1 MPHPT
6 PANLELYE
14 ARLVQLA
21 DSALADAVRRSGS
34 HLACRPGCSQCCHG
48 AFPLNALDARRLRA
62 GMAALRISD
71 PDRATRVKTRAV
83 AWLAKH
89 GLDFPGNVETGI
101 LGTSEADELAF
112 EDYANDTA
120 CPALEP
126 ESGLCDLYSA
136 RPMTCRVFGPP
147 VRSGEEGGLAVCELC
162 FTHAEPEEI
171 AACEMLP
178 PHQQEDALLQQLPP
192 SQRDTQTVVAFCLL
206 PDYAPTA
213 S

>member
-6 PANLELYE
+6 PADLQS
-14 ARLVQLA
+14 ADHRLVQLT
-21 DSALADAVRRSGS
+21 DQALASAVLRSGS

-62 GMAALRISD
+62 GMADLQHSD
-71 PDRATRVKTRAV
+71 PARASRVAARAST
-83 AWLAKH
+83 WLAEH
-89 GLDFPGNVETGI
+89 LPAFPGDPATGI
-101 LGTSEADELAF
+101 LGTTEADELAF
-112 EDYANDTA
+112 EDYANDAA

-126 ESGLCDLYSA
+126 ETGLCDLYSA

-162 FTHAEPEEI
+162 FTHAQPEEI
-171 AACEMLP
+171 EACEMLP
-178 PHQQEDALLQQLPP
+178 PHQQEDALLRQLPAP
-192 SQRDTQTVVAFCLL
+192 ERDQQTVVAFCLV
-206 PDYAPTA
+206 PACAPTA